1 MKRRCYE
8 INILFSGYLTDRI
21 PAWFFLKK
29 KNDNS
34 NFFFLFF
41 KYPGISKKACIKK
54 MSLTSLVVAAKA
66 THTATVVW
74 VHGLGKEKRMLV
86 LLHMLI
92 IVYKAIV
99 VQVGHSWLMSFLIS
113 SHM

>member
-1 MKRRCYE
+1 
-8 INILFSGYLTDRI
+8 
-21 PAWFFLKK
+21 
-29 KNDNS
+29 
-34 NFFFLFF
+34 
-41 KYPGISKKACIKK
+41 

-113 SHM
+113 SHMWNGFFQMRKWTEVGIYYYY